1 MTLFRWFIVRALR
14 RDPARGLVTVAGL
27 TLGVAVVVAIRLAN
41 AASVRGFEA
50 ALDVVAGQTSLEIL
64 GVGVGVPEDQLAGMG
79 WLREYGRVSP
89 VIDRNARL
97 ETADGTGHRLRVLG
111 VDVLRDR
118 PFREYQLLRFSRQ
131 GRPPRPQELLDVLL
145 DSTSIVL
152 TERFARRHRLDVGS
166 PVRLVVGDAV
176 HGMTVRGLLLD
187 EGPAR
192 VVDGRLALLD
202 IAAAQWRFDG
212 LGWVDRVEIQLFD
225 ASAVDAAEREIAA
238 RLPAGLRVQRP
249 AERGRQVERMLA
261 AFHFNLSALSWIALI
276 VGLFLVY
283 NTVAVS
289 VISRRAEI
297 GVLRALGATR
307 RLVLGLFLG
316 EAAVLAALAAALGAP
331 AAWVLARAAVAL
343 TSTTVNTLYVTS
355 QAVVPPLGAAD
366 LALAAAVAVPLAL
379 AAAAMPAAEAA
390 GVTPVA
396 AVRAADGGTGG
407 GRFPRRAALVAA
419 GLFVA
424 GGWLSTLDAVGG
436 LPVFGLAAA
445 LAVVFGAAALVP
457 VLLDGL
463 RRRGRALLASRF
475 RIEGLL
481 AHANLSAAVSRLAV
495 SVAALAVSL
504 AMLAAIAIMVGSF
517 RETVAYWVGQTLQAD
532 LFVSVPDGGRV
543 GPSAGVSEAAERRIA
558 SHPAVVAVDGF
569 RSVDLPYGPD
579 GDLIVLGAGRFDVL
593 LEHGALLFK
602 APADGPA
609 AMRAAI
615 DAGEID
621 GSDHPPAA
629 DGSAAMRSAIGAAGA
644 GAPGTGVD
652 VRDALAADV
661 AGDSRDGRALGRATV
676 AAGGRETPADGPAA
690 GEVPADGPAA
700 AGEIPAAAR
709 RVPAADAV
717 VVSESFA
724 IKHRAAV
731 GDRIELDTPRGPRP
745 FRVAAVYYD
754 YSSDRGLVVMDEP
767 TFARHYGPRRPAGL
781 TLYLAPGADPETV
794 RDELLAAAGADHR
807 LFIRTNRTLRAE
819 VLRIFD
825 ATFAVTYALQAIA
838 IVVAILGVAATL
850 LTLVLERRRELAVLR
865 LVGAGRRQIRRMVVI
880 EAAMIGLLS
889 QGVGLAV
896 GVGLSLILIYVINV
910 QSFGWTI
917 QFHLPVGFLAQST
930 VLIAATTA
938 LAGLYPARV
947 ASRVAAGAER

>member
-1 MTLFRWFIVRALR
+1 MTLFRQFIVRGMR
-14 RDPARGLVTVAGL
+14 RDPVRGLVTVAGL

-41 AASVRGFEA
+41 VASVRGFET
-50 ALDVVAGQTSLEIL
+50 ALDIVAGRTSLEIV
-64 GVGVGVPEDQLAGMG
+64 GAGVGVPEEQLAGMG

-89 VIDRNARL
+89 VLDRDARL
-97 ETADGTGHRLRVLG
+97 ETADGVGHRLRVLG

-131 GRPPRPQELLDVLL
+131 GRSPRPQELLDVLL

-152 TERFARRHRLDVGS
+152 TERFAQRHGIDIGA

-176 HGMTVRGLLLD
+176 HEMVVRGLLLD

-192 VVDGRLALLD
+192 VADGRLALLD

-212 LGWVDRVEIQLFD
+212 LGWVDRVEVQLFD
-225 ASAVDAAEREIAA
+225 ASAVDAAERAVAE

-249 AERGRQVERMLA
+249 AQRGRQVERMLA
-261 AFHFNLSALSWIALI
+261 AFHFNLSALSWIALV

-316 EAAVLAALAAALGAP
+316 EAAVLAVLAAGLGAP
-331 AAWVLARAAVAL
+331 AGWGLARAAVAL

-355 QAVVPPLGAAD
+355 QAVVPPLGAGD
-366 LALAAAVAVPLAL
+366 LALAGAVAIPLAL
-379 AAAAMPAAEAA
+379 VAAAMPAAEAA
-390 GVTPVA
+390 GVSPLH
-396 AVRAADGGTGG
+396 AVRPPGGGANA
-407 GRFPRRAALVAA
+407 GRFPRRAALAA
-419 GLFVA
+419 VVLFGA

-445 LAVVFGAAALVP
+445 LAVVFGAAALAP
-457 VLLDGL
+457 VLLAWL
-463 RRRGRALLASRF
+463 RRRGRPILVGLF

-495 SVAALAVSL
+495 SVAALVVSL

-517 RETVAYWVGQTLQAD
+517 RETVAHWVGQTLQAD
-532 LFVSVPDGGRV
+532 LFVAVAEGGPV
-543 GPSAGVSEAAERRIA
+543 GAAGISEAAERRIA

-579 GDLIVLGAGRFDVL
+579 RDLIILGAGRFDVL
-593 LEHGALLFK
+593 LDHGALLFK
-602 APADGPA
+602 DPADGPA
-609 AMRAAI
+609 AMR
-615 DAGEID
+615 G
-621 GSDHPPAA
+621 
-629 DGSAAMRSAIGAAGA
+629 AIGA
-644 GAPGTGVD
+644 
-652 VRDALAADV
+652 
-661 AGDSRDGRALGRATV
+661 
-676 AAGGRETPADGPAA
+676 
-690 GEVPADGPAA
+690 
-700 AGEIPAAAR
+700 
-709 RVPAADAV
+709 DAV
-717 VVSESFA
+717 LVSESFS
-724 IKHRAAV
+724 IKHEAAV
-731 GDRIELDTPRGPRP
+731 GDDVELETPGGPHA

-754 YSSDRGLVVMDEP
+754 YSSDRGLVVMDEG
-767 TFARHYGPRRPAGL
+767 TFAAHYGPRRPGGL

-794 RDELLAAAGADHR
+794 RDELLAAVGDDHR
-807 LFIRTNRTLRAE
+807 LFIRTNRTLRSE

-825 ATFAVTYALQAIA
+825 ATFAITYALQAIA

-850 LTLVLERRRELAVLR
+850 LTLVLERRRELAMLR
-865 LVGAGRRQIRRMVVI
+865 LVGAGRPLIRRMVVI
-880 EAAMIGLLS
+880 EAALLGLLS

-896 GVGLSLILIYVINV
+896 GVALSLILIYVINV

-917 QFHLPVGFLAQST
+917 QFHLPLGFLAQST
-930 VLIAATTA
+930 VLIAAATA

-947 ASRVAAGAER
+947 ASRAAAGAAR

>member
-1 MTLFRWFIVRALR
+1 M
-14 RDPARGLVTVAGL
+14 
-27 TLGVAVVVAIRLAN
+27 
-41 AASVRGFEA
+41 
-50 ALDVVAGQTSLEIL
+50 
-64 GVGVGVPEDQLAGMG
+64 
-79 WLREYGRVSP
+79 
-89 VIDRNARL
+89 
-97 ETADGTGHRLRVLG
+97 
-111 VDVLRDR
+111 
-118 PFREYQLLRFSRQ
+118 
-131 GRPPRPQELLDVLL
+131 
-145 DSTSIVL
+145 
-152 TERFARRHRLDVGS
+152 
-166 PVRLVVGDAV
+166 
-176 HGMTVRGLLLD
+176 
-187 EGPAR
+187 
-192 VVDGRLALLD
+192 
-202 IAAAQWRFDG
+202 
-212 LGWVDRVEIQLFD
+212 
-225 ASAVDAAEREIAA
+225 
-238 RLPAGLRVQRP
+238 
-249 AERGRQVERMLA
+249 
-261 AFHFNLSALSWIALI
+261 
-276 VGLFLVY
+276 
-283 NTVAVS
+283 
-289 VISRRAEI
+289 
-297 GVLRALGATR
+297 
-307 RLVLGLFLG
+307 
-316 EAAVLAALAAALGAP
+316 
-331 AAWVLARAAVAL
+331 AL

-366 LALAAAVAVPLAL
+366 AALAAAVAIPLAL

-407 GRFPRRAALVAA
+407 GWFPRRAALVAA
-419 GLFVA
+419 GLFGA

-445 LAVVFGAAALVP
+445 LAIVFGAAALVP

-463 RRRGRALLASRF
+463 RRRGRALLAGRF

-615 DAGEID
+615 GADAAKG
-621 GSDHPPAA
+621 
-629 DGSAAMRSAIGAAGA
+629 
-644 GAPGTGVD
+644 
-652 VRDALAADV
+652 V
-661 AGDSRDGRALGRATV
+661 AG
-676 AAGGRETPADGPAA
+676 GPAQA
-690 GEVPADGPAA
+690 PP
-700 AGEIPAAAR
+700 R
-709 RVPAADAV
+709 RAPAADAV

-794 RDELLAAAGADHR
+794 RDELLAAAGPDHR

-947 ASRVAAGAER
+947 ASRVAAGAGR

>member
-1 MTLFRWFIVRALR
+1 MTLFRQFIVRGMR
-14 RDPARGLVTVAGL
+14 RDPVRGLVTVVGL

-41 AASVRGFEA
+41 AASVGGFEA

-64 GVGVGVPEDQLAGMG
+64 GAGVGVPEDQLAEMG

-97 ETADGTGHRLRVLG
+97 ETADGAGHRLRVLG

-118 PFREYQLLRFSRQ
+118 PFREYQLLRFSRE

-152 TERFARRHRLDVGS
+152 TERFARRQGIDVGA

-176 HGMTVRGLLLD
+176 HDMVVRGLLLD

-212 LGWVDRVEIQLFD
+212 LGWVDRVEIQLFE
-225 ASAVDAAEREIAA
+225 ASAVDAAERAIAA
-238 RLPAGLRVQRP
+238 RLPDGLRVQRP
-249 AERGRQVERMLA
+249 AQRGRQVERMLA

-289 VISRRAEI
+289 VISRRTEI

-316 EAAVLAALAAALGAP
+316 EAAVLAVLAAGLGAP
-331 AAWVLARAAVAL
+331 AGWGLARAAVTL

-355 QAVVPPLGAAD
+355 QAVVPPLGPAD
-366 LALAAAVAVPLAL
+366 LALAGVVAIPLAL
-379 AAAAMPAAEAA
+379 VAAAMPAAEAA
-390 GVTPVA
+390 GVTPIA
-396 AVRAADGGTGG
+396 AVRAADGGTGRR
-407 GRFPRRAALVAA
+407 RFPRRAALAAA
-419 GLFVA
+419 GLFGA
-424 GGWLSTLDAVGG
+424 AGWLSTLDAVGG
-436 LPVFGLAAA
+436 LPVFGLGAA

-457 VLLDGL
+457 VLLAWL
-463 RRRGRALLASRF
+463 RRRGRPLLAHRLG
-475 RIEGLL
+475 IEGLL

-495 SVAALAVSL
+495 SVAALVVSL

-532 LFVSVPDGGRV
+532 LFVAVADGGRV
-543 GPSAGVSEAAERRIA
+543 GASAGISEAAERRIA

-579 GDLIVLGAGRFDVL
+579 RDPIILGAGRFDVL
-593 LEHGALLFK
+593 LRHGALLFK

-609 AMRAAI
+609 AMREAMG
-615 DAGEID
+615 AGAVK
-621 GSDHPPAA
+621 PRA
-629 DGSAAMRSAIGAAGA
+629 DGSAA
-644 GAPGTGVD
+644 TGE
-652 VRDALAADV
+652 A
-661 AGDSRDGRALGRATV
+661 
-676 AAGGRETPADGPAA
+676 
-690 GEVPADGPAA
+690 
-700 AGEIPAAAR
+700 
-709 RVPAADAV
+709 PAADAV
-717 VVSESFA
+717 VVSESFS
-724 IKHRAAV
+724 IKHEAAV

-754 YSSDRGLVVMDEP
+754 YSSDRGLVVMDEG
-767 TFARHYGPRRPAGL
+767 TFAANYGPRRPGGL

-794 RDELLAAAGADHR
+794 RDELLAAAGSDHR
-807 LFIRTNRTLRAE
+807 FFIRTNGTLRAE

-825 ATFAVTYALQAIA
+825 ATFAITYALQAIA

-850 LTLVLERRRELAVLR
+850 LTLVLERRRELAMLR
-865 LVGAGRRQIRRMVVI
+865 LVGAGRPLIRRMVVI

-889 QGVGLAV
+889 QGLGLAV
-896 GVGLSLILIYVINV
+896 GVALSLILIYVINV

-930 VLIAATTA
+930 VLIAVTTA